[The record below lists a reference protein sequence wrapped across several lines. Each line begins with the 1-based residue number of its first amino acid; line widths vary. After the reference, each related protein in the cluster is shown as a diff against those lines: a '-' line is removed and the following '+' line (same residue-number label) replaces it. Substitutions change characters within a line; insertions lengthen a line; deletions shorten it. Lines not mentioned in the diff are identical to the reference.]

1 MTPRARVLL
10 SLAVLASTL
19 AVSARAEIW
28 AYRDK
33 LGVTHYADRP
43 VSSRYELLYRGSGMG
58 GPIARP
64 SPGGAG
70 VGRSHA
76 SAVTRIELSTRF
88 KAVRHLIREAASEH
102 GLEFELLQAVI
113 ATESGFDPGA
123 VSPKGAVGL
132 MQLIPETAE
141 RFGVRPQGR
150 QSVSDRL
157 TDPRTN
163 IQAGSRYLAWLI
175 NYFNGDVRLAVAAYN
190 AGEGAVLKAGR
201 RIPNYPE
208 TISYVQKVTEL
219 HGSLKPPRTVSQA
232 RSDAMLPAVSPMPPR
247 PPGRG

>member
-1 MTPRARVLL
+1 MSRVLRRARLVLL
-10 SLAVLASTL
+10 LAMLAGG
-19 AVSARAEIW
+19 AHAEIW
-28 AYRDK
+28 AFRDK
-33 LGVTHYADRP
+33 NGVTHYSDRP
-43 VSSRYELLYRGSGMG
+43 LNARYELLYRGSGTA
-58 GPIARP
+58 GPIARLGSGHRP
-64 SPGGAG
+64 TQFS
-70 VGRSHA
+70 A
-76 SAVTRIELSTRF
+76 SAVTRMELSTRF
-88 KAVRHLIREAASEH
+88 KAVRHLIREAASQH

-150 QSVSDRL
+150 QSVSERL

-175 NYFNGDVRLAVAAYN
+175 NHFNGDVRLAVAAYN

-201 RIPNYPE
+201 RVPNYPE
-208 TISYVQKVTEL
+208 TIDYVRKVTDL
-219 HGSLKPPRTVSQA
+219 HVSLKLPNTVSQA
-232 RSDAMLPAVSPMPPR
+232 RAGAIPAAAPVPAAL
-247 PPGRG
+247 PGRG

>member
-1 MTPRARVLL
+1 MPRLAQTFGGVLL
-10 SLAVLASTL
+10 AVALAG
-19 AVSARAEIW
+19 SAHAEIW

-33 LGVTHYADRP
+33 NGVTHYSDRP
-43 VSSRYELLYRGSGMG
+43 LNARYELLYRGSSMG

-64 SPGGAG
+64 GSGGSRPAL
-70 VGRSHA
+70 SSA
-76 SAVTRIELSTRF
+76 SAVTRMELSTRF
-88 KAVRHLIREAASEH
+88 KAVRHLIREAASQH

-132 MQLIPETAE
+132 MQVIPDTAE
-141 RFGVRPQGR
+141 RFGVRATGR
-150 QSVSDRL
+150 QSVSERL

-208 TISYVQKVTEL
+208 TINYVRKVTDL
-219 HGSLKPPRTVSQA
+219 HHSLKPPRTVSEA
-232 RSDAMLPAVSPMPPR
+232 RAEVIPVSAPMPPR

>member
-1 MTPRARVLL
+1 MSARFVQVLL
-10 SLAVLASTL
+10 GTALAAATL
-19 AVSARAEIW
+19 AVPAHAEIW

-33 LGVTHYADRP
+33 NGATHYSDRP
-43 VSSRYELLYRGSGMG
+43 LNSRYELLYRGSGMG

-64 SPGGAG
+64 GGGSRPAY
-70 VGRSHA
+70 SSA
-76 SAVTRIELSTRF
+76 SVVTRMELSTRF
-88 KAVRHLIREAASEH
+88 KAVRHLIREAASQH

-113 ATESGFDPGA
+113 ATESGFDPQA

-141 RFGVRPQGR
+141 RFGVRPLGK
-150 QSVSDRL
+150 QSVSERL

-175 NYFNGDVRLAVAAYN
+175 NYFNGDLRLAVAAYN

-201 RIPNYPE
+201 RVPNYPE
-208 TISYVQKVTEL
+208 TIDYVRKVTDL
-219 HGSLKPPRTVSQA
+219 HVSLKPPRTVSQA
-232 RSDAMLPAVSPMPPR
+232 RAEPLPAATPLPSR

>member
-1 MTPRARVLL
+1 MPRLVLTFGGVLL
-10 SLAVLASTL
+10 AVALAGPVH
-19 AVSARAEIW
+19 AEIW

-33 LGVTHYADRP
+33 NGVTHYSDRP
-43 VSSRYELLYRGSGMG
+43 LNARYELLYRGSGMG

-64 SPGGAG
+64 GSGGRRPAL
-70 VGRSHA
+70 A
-76 SAVTRIELSTRF
+76 SASAATRMELSTRF
-88 KAVRHLIREAASEH
+88 KAVRHLIREAASQH

-132 MQLIPETAE
+132 MQVIPDTAE
-141 RFGVRPQGR
+141 RFGVRATGR
-150 QSVSDRL
+150 QSVSERL

-175 NYFNGDVRLAVAAYN
+175 NHFNGDVRLAVAAYN

-208 TISYVQKVTEL
+208 TINYVRKVTDL
-219 HGSLKPPRTVSQA
+219 HLSLKPPRTVSEA
-232 RSDAMLPAVSPMPPR
+232 RAEAIPAATPMPPR

>member
-1 MTPRARVLL
+1 MAPKARVLL
-10 SLAVLASTL
+10 SLTVLATTL
-19 AVSARAEIW
+19 AVPARAEIW

-33 LGVTHYADRP
+33 GGVTHYADRP
-43 VSSRYELLYRGSGMG
+43 VTSRYELLYRGSGMR
-58 GPIARP
+58 GPISR
-64 SPGGAG
+64 SGGKASIG
-70 VGRSHA
+70 SHSA
-76 SAVTRIELSTRF
+76 SAVTRMELSIRF
-88 KAVRHLIREAASEH
+88 KAVRHLIREAASQH

-113 ATESGFDPGA
+113 ATESAFDPGA

-141 RFGVRPQGR
+141 RFGVRPLGR
-150 QSVSDRL
+150 QSVSERL

-175 NYFNGDVRLAVAAYN
+175 NYFNGDLRLAVAAYN

-219 HGSLKPPRTVSQA
+219 HGSLKPPRTVSHA
-232 RSDAMLPAVSPMPPR
+232 RTDAMPVASPLPAR

>member
-1 MTPRARVLL
+1 MRFR
-10 SLAVLASTL
+10 ASTL
-19 AVSARAEIW
+19 LALAAMAAVSAPVQAEIW

-33 LGVTHYADRP
+33 RGVTYYADRQ
-43 VSSRYELLYRGSGMG
+43 VNARYELLYRGSGMG
-58 GPIARP
+58 GPARP
-64 SPGGAG
+64 LGPAAG
-70 VGRSHA
+70 TAGTASHSA

-88 KAVRHLIREAASEH
+88 KAVRHLVREAASQH

-132 MQLIPETAE
+132 MQLIPDTAE

-150 QSVSDRL
+150 QSVSDLL

-175 NYFNGDVRLAVAAYN
+175 NYFGGDLRLALAAYN

-208 TISYVQKVTEL
+208 TIAYVRKVTDL
-219 HGSLKPPRTVSQA
+219 HGSLKPPRTVSQV
-232 RSDAMLPAVSPMPPR
+232 RTDAMPAASPMPPR

>member
-33 LGVTHYADRP
+33 RGVTHYSDRP
-43 VSSRYELLYRGSGMG
+43 VTSRYELLYRGSGMG
-58 GPIARP
+58 GPVARP
-64 SPGGAG
+64 GAKASIG
-70 VGRSHA
+70 SYSA
-76 SAVTRIELSTRF
+76 SAVTRMELSTRF
-88 KAVRHLIREAASEH
+88 KAVRHLIREAASQH

-113 ATESGFDPGA
+113 ATESGFDPQA

-141 RFGVRPQGR
+141 RFGVRPLGK
-150 QSVSDRL
+150 QSVSERL

-175 NYFNGDVRLAVAAYN
+175 NYFNGDLRLAVAAYN

-208 TISYVQKVTEL
+208 TIDYVRKVTDL
-219 HGSLKPPRTVSQA
+219 HVSLKPPRTVSQA
-232 RSDAMLPAVSPMPPR
+232 RAEVLPAAAPMPSR

>member
-1 MTPRARVLL
+1 MAIRALTSV
-10 SLAVLASTL
+10 SLAALAFAL
-19 AVSARAEIW
+19 ALPARAEIW

-33 LGVTHYADRP
+33 QGVTHYSDRP
-43 VSSRYELLYRGSGMG
+43 LTARYELLYRGAGTG

-64 SPGGAG
+64 GTAPRYS
-70 VGRSHA
+70 A
-76 SAVTRIELSTRF
+76 SAVTRMELSTRF
-88 KAVRHLIREAASEH
+88 KAVRHLIREAASQH

-113 ATESGFDPGA
+113 ATESAFDPGA

-141 RFGVRPQGR
+141 RFGVRPLGR
-150 QSVSDRL
+150 QSVSERL

-208 TISYVQKVTEL
+208 TINYVRKVTDL
-219 HGSLKPPRTVSQA
+219 HVSLKPPSTVSQA
-232 RSDAMLPAVSPMPPR
+232 RAEAIPAAAPMPPR

>member
-1 MTPRARVLL
+1 MRFRASSLL
-10 SLAVLASTL
+10 ALTAMVAV
-19 AVSARAEIW
+19 AVPVQAEVW

-33 LGVTHYADRP
+33 RGVTHYSDRP
-43 VSSRYELLYRGSGMG
+43 LSSRYELLYRGSGMG
-58 GPIARP
+58 GPISR
-64 SPGGAG
+64 PGGSTSMG
-70 VGRSHA
+70 GYSA
-76 SAVTRIELSTRF
+76 SAVTRMELSTRF
-88 KAVRHLIREAASEH
+88 KAVRHLVREAASQH

-141 RFGVRPQGR
+141 RFGVRPQGK
-150 QSVSDRL
+150 QSVSERL

-163 IQAGSRYLAWLI
+163 IQAGSRYLSWLI
-175 NYFNGDVRLAVAAYN
+175 NYFGGDLRLALAAYN

-208 TISYVQKVTEL
+208 TIAYVRKVTDL
-219 HGSLKPPRTVSQA
+219 HGSLKPPSTVSQVRTEVA
-232 RSDAMLPAVSPMPPR
+232 PAPAPVPSR

>member
-1 MTPRARVLL
+1 MTPKARVLL

-19 AVSARAEIW
+19 AVPARAEIW

-33 LGVTHYADRP
+33 SGATHYSDRP
-43 VSSRYELLYRGSGMG
+43 LNARYELLYRGSGMG

-64 SPGGAG
+64 GSGIRPAYAS
-70 VGRSHA
+70 V
-76 SAVTRIELSTRF
+76 SAVTRMELSTRF

-113 ATESGFDPGA
+113 ATESGFDPSA

-132 MQLIPETAE
+132 MQLIPDTAE
-141 RFGVRPQGR
+141 RFGVRATGR
-150 QSVSDRL
+150 QSVSERL

-232 RSDAMLPAVSPMPPR
+232 RSDTVPVASPMPPR

>member
-33 LGVTHYADRP
+33 RGVTHYSDRP
-43 VSSRYELLYRGSGMG
+43 VTSRYELLYRGSGMG
-58 GPIARP
+58 GPMARP
-64 SPGGAG
+64 GGSG
-70 VGRSHA
+70 GQRPSLSA
-76 SAVTRIELSTRF
+76 SAVTRMELSTRF

-141 RFGVRPQGR
+141 RFGVRPMGK
-150 QSVSDRL
+150 QSVSERL

-208 TISYVQKVTEL
+208 TINYVRKVTEL

-232 RSDAMLPAVSPMPPR
+232 RAEAIPAAAPMPPR

>member
-1 MTPRARVLL
+1 MPRPVQVFGAVLL
-10 SLAVLASTL
+10 AMTL
-19 AVSARAEIW
+19 ATPAHAEIW

-33 LGVTHYADRP
+33 NGVTHYSDRP
-43 VSSRYELLYRGSGMG
+43 LNARYELLYRGSGMG

-64 SPGGAG
+64 GSSGPSA
-70 VGRSHA
+70 A
-76 SAVTRIELSTRF
+76 AVTRMELSTRF
-88 KAVRHLIREAASEH
+88 KAVRHLIREAASQH

-113 ATESGFDPGA
+113 ATESGFDPQA

-141 RFGVRPQGR
+141 RFGVRPLGK
-150 QSVSDRL
+150 QSVSERL

-175 NYFNGDVRLAVAAYN
+175 KHFNGDVRLAVAAYN
-190 AGEGAVLKAGR
+190 AGEGAVLRAGR

-208 TISYVQKVTEL
+208 TINYVRKVTDL
-219 HGSLKPPRTVSQA
+219 HYRLKPPRLVSQA
-232 RSDAMLPAVSPMPPR
+232 RAEPLPVAAPLPPR

>member
-1 MTPRARVLL
+1 MKPRARVLL

-28 AYRDK
+28 AFRDK
-33 LGVTHYADRP
+33 NGVTHYSDRP
-43 VSSRYELLYRGSGMG
+43 LNARSELLYRGSGMG
-58 GPIARP
+58 GPIAK
-64 SPGGAG
+64 SG
-70 VGRSHA
+70 
-76 SAVTRIELSTRF
+76 SAVRSYASVVTRMELSTRF
-88 KAVRHLIREAASEH
+88 KAVRHLIREAASQH

-141 RFGVRPQGR
+141 RFGVRPQGK
-150 QSVSDRL
+150 QSVSERL

-175 NYFNGDVRLAVAAYN
+175 TYFNGDVRLAVAAYN

-232 RSDAMLPAVSPMPPR
+232 RAGAIPAAAPVPPAL
-247 PPGRG
+247 PGRG

>member
-1 MTPRARVLL
+1 VKAARVL
-10 SLAVLASTL
+10 SLVTLGCALAL
-19 AVSARAEIW
+19 PVRAEIW

-33 LGVTHYADRP
+33 SGVTHYSDRP
-43 VSSRYELLYRGSGMG
+43 LNARYQLLYRGSGMG

-64 SPGGAG
+64 GSVP
-70 VGRSHA
+70 SYSA
-76 SAVTRIELSTRF
+76 SAVTRMELSTRF
-88 KAVRHLIREAASEH
+88 KAVRHLIREAASQH

-113 ATESGFDPGA
+113 ATESGFDPQA

-141 RFGVRPQGR
+141 RFGVRPQGK

-175 NYFNGDVRLAVAAYN
+175 NHFDGDLRLAVAAYN
-190 AGEGAVLKAGR
+190 AGEGAVLRAGR

-208 TISYVQKVTEL
+208 TIDYVRKVTDL
-219 HGSLKPPRTVSQA
+219 HFSLKPPRAVNQA
-232 RSDAMLPAVSPMPPR
+232 QAEPLPAAAPLPPR

>member
-1 MTPRARVLL
+1 MGFRAPSLL
-10 SLAVLASTL
+10 ALAAMA
-19 AVSARAEIW
+19 AVAAPVQAEVW

-33 LGVTHYADRP
+33 RGVTHYSDRP
-43 VSSRYELLYRGSGMG
+43 LSSRYELLYRGSGMG
-58 GPIARP
+58 GPISRP
-64 SPGGAG
+64 
-70 VGRSHA
+70 GRSTSMGGYSA

-88 KAVRHLIREAASEH
+88 KAVRHLVREAASQH

-141 RFGVRPQGR
+141 RFGVRPQGK
-150 QSVSDRL
+150 QSVSERL

-163 IQAGSRYLAWLI
+163 IQAGSRYLSWLL
-175 NYFNGDVRLAVAAYN
+175 NTFNGDLRLALAAYN

-208 TISYVQKVTEL
+208 TIAYVRKVTDL
-219 HGSLKPPRTVSQA
+219 HVSLKPPSTVSQV
-232 RSDAMLPAVSPMPPR
+232 RTEVTPATAPVPPR

>member
-1 MTPRARVLL
+1 MFRRARAFGGVLL
-10 SLAVLASTL
+10 ALAGPAH
-19 AVSARAEIW
+19 AEIW

-33 LGVTHYADRP
+33 SGVTHYADRP
-43 VSSRYELLYRGSGMG
+43 LHARYELLYRGPGTGTG
-58 GPIARP
+58 GTIARP
-64 SPGGAG
+64 GSGSRPALA
-70 VGRSHA
+70 SA
-76 SAVTRIELSTRF
+76 SAVTRMELSTRF
-88 KAVRHLIREAASEH
+88 KAVRHLIREAASQH

-113 ATESGFDPGA
+113 ATESGFDPQA

-132 MQLIPETAE
+132 MQVIPDTAE
-141 RFGVRPQGR
+141 RFGVRATGR
-150 QSVSDRL
+150 QSVSERL

-163 IQAGSRYLAWLI
+163 IQTGARYLAWLI

-208 TISYVQKVTEL
+208 TIDYVRKVTDL
-219 HGSLKPPRTVSQA
+219 HLSLKPPRTVSEA
-232 RSDAMLPAVSPMPPR
+232 RAEAIPAAAPLPPR

>member
-1 MTPRARVLL
+1 MKHKTRVLL

-33 LGVTHYADRP
+33 RGVTHYADRP
-43 VSSRYELLYRGSGMG
+43 VNNRYELLYRGSGMG
-58 GPIARP
+58 GPTPR
-64 SPGGAG
+64 SGGTASIG
-70 VGRSHA
+70 NYST
-76 SAVTRIELSTRF
+76 SAVTRMELSTRF
-88 KAVRHLIREAASEH
+88 KAVRHLIREAASQH

-113 ATESGFDPGA
+113 ATESGFNPGA

-141 RFGVRPQGR
+141 RFGVRPQGK
-150 QSVSDRL
+150 QSVSERL

-175 NYFNGDVRLAVAAYN
+175 TYFNGDMRLAVAAYN

-232 RSDAMLPAVSPMPPR
+232 RTDAMPAASPLPPR
-247 PPGRG
+247 TPGRG

>member
-1 MTPRARVLL
+1 MPRLAPIFGGVLL
-10 SLAVLASTL
+10 AVALAGTAH
-19 AVSARAEIW
+19 AEVW

-33 LGVTHYADRP
+33 NGVTHYADRP
-43 VSSRYELLYRGSGMG
+43 LHARYELLYPGSGNARTG
-58 GPIARP
+58 GDSRP
-64 SPGGAG
+64 T
-70 VGRSHA
+70 RSSA
-76 SAVTRIELSTRF
+76 SAVTRMELSTRF
-88 KAVRHLIREAASEH
+88 KAVRHLIREAASQH

-132 MQLIPETAE
+132 MQVIPETAE
-141 RFGVRPQGR
+141 RFGVRATGR
-150 QSVSDRL
+150 QSVSERL

-163 IQAGSRYLAWLI
+163 IQTGARYLAWLI

-208 TISYVQKVTEL
+208 TINYVRKVTDL
-219 HGSLKPPRTVSQA
+219 HHSLKPPRTVSEA
-232 RSDAMLPAVSPMPPR
+232 RAEAIPAATPMPLR

>member
-1 MTPRARVLL
+1 MKAGSPVVLCLAMLVTSVATPAL
-10 SLAVLASTL
+10 
-19 AVSARAEIW
+19 AEIW

-33 LGVTHYADRP
+33 RGVTHYSDRP
-43 VSSRYELLYRGSGMG
+43 VNARYELLYRGSGMG
-58 GPIARP
+58 GPIAK
-64 SPGGAG
+64 PGSGA
-70 VGRSHA
+70 RYSA
-76 SAVTRIELSTRF
+76 SAVTRMELSTRF

-102 GLEFELLQAVI
+102 GLDFELLQAVI
-113 ATESGFDPGA
+113 ATESAFDPGA

-132 MQLIPETAE
+132 MQVIPQTAE

-163 IQAGSRYLAWLI
+163 IQAGSRYLAWLLS
-175 NYFNGDVRLAVAAYN
+175 YFGGDVRLALAAYN

-208 TISYVQKVTEL
+208 TIDYVRKVTDL
-219 HGSLKPPRTVSQA
+219 HGSLKPPKAVSQA
-232 RSDAMLPAVSPMPPR
+232 RAQAASLAATSTSS
-247 PPGRG
+247 PPGRL

>member
-1 MTPRARVLL
+1 MPRRVLTFSGVL
-10 SLAVLASTL
+10 LAVVLAGP
-19 AVSARAEIW
+19 VRAEIW

-33 LGVTHYADRP
+33 NGVTHYSDRP
-43 VSSRYELLYRGSGMG
+43 LNARYELLYRGSGMG

-64 SPGGAG
+64 GSGGSRPALA
-70 VGRSHA
+70 SA
-76 SAVTRIELSTRF
+76 SAVTRMELSTRF
-88 KAVRHLIREAASEH
+88 KAVRHLIREAASQH

-132 MQLIPETAE
+132 MQVIPDTAE
-141 RFGVRPQGR
+141 RFGVRATGR
-150 QSVSDRL
+150 QSVSERL

-208 TISYVQKVTEL
+208 TINYVRKVTDL
-219 HGSLKPPRTVSQA
+219 HLSLKPPRTVSEA
-232 RSDAMLPAVSPMPPR
+232 RAEAIPAAAPLPPR

>member
-1 MTPRARVLL
+1 MKPRARALL

-33 LGVTHYADRP
+33 RGVTHYSDRP
-43 VSSRYELLYRGSGMG
+43 VTSRYELLYRGSGMG
-58 GPIARP
+58 GPVAR
-64 SPGGAG
+64 SGGKASIG
-70 VGRSHA
+70 SYPA
-76 SAVTRIELSTRF
+76 SAVTRMELSTRF
-88 KAVRHLIREAASEH
+88 KAVRHLIREAASQH

-113 ATESGFDPGA
+113 ATESGFDPQA

-132 MQLIPETAE
+132 MQVIPDTAE
-141 RFGVRPQGR
+141 RFGVRAVGR
-150 QSVSDRL
+150 QSVSERL

-163 IQAGSRYLAWLI
+163 IQAGSRYLAWLV
-175 NYFNGDVRLAVAAYN
+175 NQFNGDVRLAVAAYN

-208 TISYVQKVTEL
+208 TIDYVRKVTDL
-219 HGSLKPPRTVSQA
+219 HHSLKPPRTVSEA
-232 RSDAMLPAVSPMPPR
+232 RAEVIPAAAPMPPR

>member
-1 MTPRARVLL
+1 MASRARVLL

-33 LGVTHYADRP
+33 RGVTHYSDRP
-43 VSSRYELLYRGSGMG
+43 LTTRYELLYRGSGMA
-58 GPIARP
+58 GPFARP
-64 SPGGAG
+64 GTGGAG
-70 VGRSHA
+70 SKPYRA
-76 SAVTRIELSTRF
+76 SAVTRMELSTRF

-141 RFGVRPQGR
+141 RFGVKPQGK
-150 QSVSDRL
+150 QSVSERL

-219 HGSLKPPRTVSQA
+219 HGSLKPPRTVSQS
-232 RSDAMLPAVSPMPPR
+232 RSDALPAASPLPPR

>member
-1 MTPRARVLL
+1 MKHLAWAFGAGLL
-10 SLAVLASTL
+10 AMTL
-19 AVSARAEIW
+19 AAPAHAEIW

-33 LGVTHYADRP
+33 SGVTHYADRP
-43 VSSRYELLYRGSGMG
+43 LNARYELLYRGSGMG
-58 GPIARP
+58 GPMAKPGSGAR
-64 SPGGAG
+64 SAH
-70 VGRSHA
+70 SSA
-76 SAVTRIELSTRF
+76 SAATRMELSTRF
-88 KAVRHLIREAASEH
+88 KVVRHLIREAASQH

-113 ATESGFDPGA
+113 ATESGFDPQA

-141 RFGVRPQGR
+141 RFGVRPQGK
-150 QSVSDRL
+150 QSVSERL

-175 NYFNGDVRLAVAAYN
+175 NHFDGDLRLAVAAYN
-190 AGEGAVLKAGR
+190 AGEGAVLRAGR

-208 TISYVQKVTEL
+208 TINYVRKVTDL
-219 HGSLKPPRTVSQA
+219 HYRLKPPRLVSQA
-232 RSDAMLPAVSPMPPR
+232 RAEPLPVAAPLPPR